1 MKAALVLL
9 ASPEIHNVIRKL
21 SWEFHQKYRTGTR
34 HVSLPPH
41 VSLKQPFPIT
51 DLPALERYMDELSD
65 SIQPFEVTLD
75 EIQIVPIPF
84 DKYTEYGIMWV
95 KVVETEFLRGLHD
108 RINGDLHKMFGETS
122 AMFDGEAYNF
132 HMTIMMGGQLM
143 DIYRKFQNEMPFSK
157 VNLSYTAREM
167 AMILYDEPMGPNGDY
182 ICYKIVPLGKR
193 NELITN
199 HIHHTEVSNSL

>member
-9 ASPEIHNVIRKL
+9 ASPEIHNTIRKL

-41 VSLKQPFPIT
+41 ISLKQPFPVT
-51 DLPALERYMDELSD
+51 DLPALERYTGELAD

-84 DKYTEYGIMWV
+84 DKYLEYGIMWV
-95 KVVETEFLRGLHD
+95 NITESETLRGLHN
-108 RINGDLHKMFGETS
+108 RINENLRSLFGETS
-122 AMFDGEAYNF
+122 AMFDGESYNF

-143 DIYRKFQNEMPFSK
+143 DIYRKFQDEMPCSK
-157 VNLSYTAREM
+157 INLSYTVREM
-167 AMILYDEPMGPNGDY
+167 ALILYDEPMGPNGDNL
-182 ICYKIVPLGKR
+182 CYKIVPLGKR
-193 NELITN
+193 DETLDNYSEHREIAN
-199 HIHHTEVSNSL
+199 Y